1 VATKTIKVSDLSG
14 EDIRN
19 EEQLAR
25 LVVEEHPGMTESVTL
40 EVLPS
45 EVEGKLPEEQNYV
58 RGTYYPSSESGG
70 APQSFIMAVE
80 DFNNLSQREDMAT
93 VLQNAL
99 REQQEQ
105 EGRRRGRR
113 GTRRAAS
120 QRRQRRDFTSPEH
133 AGEPHRGRIT
143 DAEKAYVQQ
152 NLAEVNRRLRE
163 KNMREIDPTDPEMA
177 ERYGLT
183 ATASD
188 TVEEER
194 QGEGSLSCQPVLL
207 AQ

>member
-1 VATKTIKVSDLSG
+1 MATKTIKVSDLTG
-14 EDIRN
+14 EEIKN

-25 LVVEEHPGMTESVTL
+25 VVVEEHPDITESVTL

-45 EVEGKLPEEQNYV
+45 EVEGQLPEEQNYV
-58 RGTYYPSSESGG
+58 RGTYFPPTESGG

-99 REQQEQ
+99 REQQDS
-105 EGRRRGRR
+105 RRRGRR
-113 GTRRAAS
+113 GGRRATG

-143 DAEKAYVQQ
+143 DAEKEYVRN
-152 NLAEVNRRLRE
+152 NLEEVNKRLAAQGI
-163 KNMREIDPTDPEMA
+163 REIDPTDPEMI
-177 ERYGLT
+177 ERYGLN
-183 ATASD
+183 APPSD
-188 TVEEER
+188 EFNVEA
-194 QGEGSLSCQPVLL
+194 GSG
-207 AQ
+207 